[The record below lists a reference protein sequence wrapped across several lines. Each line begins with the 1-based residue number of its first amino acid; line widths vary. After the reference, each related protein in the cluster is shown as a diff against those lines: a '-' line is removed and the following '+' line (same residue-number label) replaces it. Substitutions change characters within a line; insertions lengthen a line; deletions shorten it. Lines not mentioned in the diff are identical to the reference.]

1 METEK
6 KLITKKYIKF
16 IKSLRLKKNR
26 YLHQKFTV
34 EGEKNIDVLLDSKF
48 KVDKII
54 ISNKLVLKKKI
65 KDNLH

>member
-1 METEK
+1 MEIEK

-54 ISNKLVLKKKI
+54 ISNKIVLKKK
-65 KDNLH
+65 N